1 MATLRWQQKI
11 KGCSFAVV
19 QGDITAET
27 CDAIVNA
34 ANTRLAHG
42 GGVAGA
48 IARAGGPEIQQ
59 QSDAWVA
66 AHGEVPTGGA
76 AITTGGTLAAK
87 HVIHAVGPVW
97 GSGSEEAKLASAV
110 RAALALAEEHSLASI
125 AMPAISSG
133 IYGFPKELCAKVFFD
148 VLEQWLDEVPGRS
161 LQDIRLCNFDDPTAT
176 VFEREAR
183 RRFG

>member
-11 KGCSFAVV
+11 KGCSLAVV
-19 QGDITAET
+19 QGDITAEH

-34 ANTRLAHG
+34 ANTRLSHG
-42 GGVAGA
+42 GGVAAA
-48 IARAGGPEIQQ
+48 IARAGGPEIQR

-66 AHGEVPTGGA
+66 THGEVPTGGA
-76 AITTGGTLAAK
+76 AITTGGQLAAK
-87 HVIHAVGPVW
+87 YVIHAVGPIW
-97 GSGSEEAKLASAV
+97 GSGDEEARLASAI
-110 RAALALAEEHSLASI
+110 RAALALAEKHSLASI

-148 VLEQWLDEVPGRS
+148 VLEQWLDETPDRS
-161 LQDIRLCNFDDPTAT
+161 LQEIRFCNFDDPTAT

>member
-11 KGCSFAVV
+11 KGCSLVVV
-19 QGDITAET
+19 QGDITAEQ

-48 IARAGGPEIQQ
+48 IAGAGGPEIQQ

-76 AITTGGTLAAK
+76 AITGAGRLAAM

-97 GSGSEEAKLASAV
+97 GTGDEEARLASAI
-110 RAALALAEEHSLASI
+110 RAALVLAEQHKLASI
-125 AMPAISSG
+125 AFPAISSG

-148 VLEQWLDEVPGRS
+148 VIEQWLDDTPSRS
-161 LQDIRLCNFDDPTAT
+161 LTEVRFCNFDDPTAT